1 MFGRKKTKDE
11 VIVNVEL
18 VEGLPLHENT
28 TVNLT
33 LNTQS
38 LVITDHS
45 KNEFTL
51 PFDKI
56 TSIEYK
62 NEVEMEKLIQQS
74 APGMIIGAATFGLLG
89 ALVGGRTK
97 TKNKKSINH
106 FILINYYSDEPKT
119 IVTTTNDTNNVKI
132 VDFFRKLKP
141 QQPLVTEL

>member
-1 MFGRKKTKDE
+1 
-11 VIVNVEL
+11 
-18 VEGLPLHENT
+18 
-28 TVNLT
+28 
-33 LNTQS
+33 
-38 LVITDHS
+38 
-45 KNEFTL
+45 
-51 PFDKI
+51 
-56 TSIEYK
+56 
-62 NEVEMEKLIQQS
+62 MEKLIQQS